1 MTAHD
6 VRRILAFGTGVGL
19 EIGDRDLRVVV
30 VRMRPSSVSVL
41 GAATISDFRGRPA
54 AEWGAEYAEFVRGAG
69 AGHVAAFALL
79 PRREVIVRHVNLPGV
94 SDRDLG
100 AAIEYQIDALHPYG
114 EGEAHYS
121 WARLCHTSAVL
132 VGVTRRTV
140 VAQYHEV
147 LGEAGIKLAALTF
160 SAATL
165 YSGARLF
172 GAPPADGFL
181 ALAGQDGE
189 MELYGESASRPALSV
204 VMSVPPEK
212 AAPLAAAELRLAPDA
227 ALLPL
232 SQILPAPKLAP
243 ADFDVERFA
252 LPYAAALA
260 AAAPR
265 LALPLNLLP
274 PDLRSTS
281 SRAMFVPTVA
291 LATVLAGLLVALA
304 AQGRLQERRHLEAV
318 QAEIAKFERRASRVA
333 AAETETGK
341 LRERIRLLD
350 SFRQRTA
357 SDLDAIK
364 DVTALL
370 APPAWLSS
378 LELRRDSL
386 SLAGEIE
393 QAAPL
398 LKSLDSSPRFSGSE
412 FTVPILRTAKV
423 EAFRIRAS
431 REEVAP

>member
-1 MTAHD
+1 MASPI
-6 VRRILAFGTGVGL
+6 VAAAGLLALVCAIAFG
-19 EIGDRDLRVVV
+19 
-30 VRMRPSSVSVL
+30 
-41 GAATISDFRGRPA
+41 
-54 AEWGAEYAEFVRGAG
+54 
-69 AGHVAAFALL
+69 
-79 PRREVIVRHVNLPGV
+79 
-94 SDRDLG
+94 
-100 AAIEYQIDALHPYG
+100 
-114 EGEAHYS
+114 
-121 WARLCHTSAVL
+121 
-132 VGVTRRTV
+132 
-140 VAQYHEV
+140 
-147 LGEAGIKLAALTF
+147 
-160 SAATL
+160 
-165 YSGARLF
+165 
-172 GAPPADGFL
+172 
-181 ALAGQDGE
+181 
-189 MELYGESASRPALSV
+189 
-204 VMSVPPEK
+204 
-212 AAPLAAAELRLAPDA
+212 
-227 ALLPL
+227 
-232 SQILPAPKLAP
+232 LAP
-243 ADFDVERFA
+243 ARHVSRQRPPA
-252 LPYAAALA
+252 TKARQTLVAIQVAASC
-260 AAAPR
+260 
-265 LALPLNLLP
+265 LL
-274 PDLRSTS
+274 L
-281 SRAMFVPTVA
+281 
-291 LATVLAGLLVALA
+291 VLAGLLVALA